1 MQQLSKNFAQ
11 YLARSEAVKFGN
23 FTLKSGRN
31 SDVFFN
37 FGNICSGEETSRI
50 GDFFAEYI
58 VENELHAVNAL
69 FGPAYKGIALAIATS
84 VALWKN
90 FDINIPFAFNRKAAK
105 THGEG
110 GRFIGF
116 DLSKAKTV
124 LVIDDVI
131 TDGLTK
137 YETLEML
144 SSFPNLRIEAFV
156 VGVDRQDVDATGQSC
171 KEKFESVTGIKVYAL
186 TGMADVL
193 EYRNKKPYEVKS
205 LARLFRDQVRG
216 RLHVRKSSP
225 K

>member
-11 YLARSEAVKFGN
+11 YLARTGAVKFGN

-37 FGNICSGEETSRI
+37 FGDICSGEETSGI
-50 GDFFAEYI
+50 GIFFAKYI

-69 FGPAYKGIALAIATS
+69 FGPAYKGITLALATS

-90 FDINIPFAFNRKAAK
+90 FGIDIPFAYNRKVAK

-110 GRFIGF
+110 GRFIGS
-116 DLSKAKTV
+116 DLSKAKSV

-137 YETLEML
+137 YETIEML
-144 SSFPNLRIEAFV
+144 SSFPKLRIDAFV
-156 VGVDRQDVDATGQSC
+156 VGVDRQDVDATGKPWRQ
-171 KEKFESVTGIKVYAL
+171 KFELDTGIKVHAL
-186 TGMADVL
+186 TGMAEILDCRSNKAFDV
-193 EYRNKKPYEVKS
+193 KPGKRRRAEFFGAGHKT
-205 LARLFRDQVRG
+205 RG
-216 RLHVRKSSP
+216 DF
-225 K
+225 